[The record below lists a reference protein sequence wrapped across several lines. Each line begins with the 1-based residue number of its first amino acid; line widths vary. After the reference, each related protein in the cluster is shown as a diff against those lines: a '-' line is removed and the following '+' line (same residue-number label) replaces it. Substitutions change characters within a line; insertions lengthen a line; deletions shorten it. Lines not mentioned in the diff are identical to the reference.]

1 MSQSVLLDDALST
14 IVDEIVACLECDRAS
29 CFVVDQNKNEIW
41 SKVAKGTSQVIRS
54 PIGKGVAGYVA
65 EKKELLNIQ
74 NAYLDQRFNREIDQR
89 TNYKTKTLLVCP
101 IVDHD
106 KCLGVLQCVNKL
118 EGHFSKDDEA
128 LLLILAEFS
137 RVVLN
142 NAINHDEQ
150 LLIHNKLRHT
160 IKTGLIL
167 GEKVADI

>member
-1 MSQSVLLDDALST
+1 
-14 IVDEIVACLECDRAS
+14 
-29 CFVVDQNKNEIW
+29 
-41 SKVAKGTSQVIRS
+41 
-54 PIGKGVAGYVA
+54 
-65 EKKELLNIQ
+65 
-74 NAYLDQRFNREIDQR
+74 
-89 TNYKTKTLLVCP
+89 LLVCP
-101 IVDHD
+101 ILDHD

-142 NAINHDEQ
+142 NAIHNDQQ

-167 GEKVADI
+167 GEKVADITSLITTSQNRLKAMMNVEHGKVALISSEKSGVLHCSEDGRINIHPRDMGIMSEVLESGK